1 MDEKTKEKLLAARK
15 YIEQIKNTTDIDKT
29 LPEVY
34 KMYKDY
40 EDTLNAYDG
49 EVYGGAENIEERLN
63 ELDIINKGYDPEN
76 PDKPLSTAQQEK
88 ERNAT
93 IMLIKDMDKE
103 TTKIANKYIT
113 LVGEIIAKHQ
123 ELVAN
128 KQKQVQDSNPDSQT
142 SSSTETNN
150 SEPEMEKQ
158 DTPEQIKKIDE
169 LLEDSDLTPEQRTE
183 LEEMKSKIIDNQIQQ
198 RKLQEE
204 AENLDN
210 MLKKKTEVIE
220 LGKKYESTK
229 KEVERLEEINKVSLT
244 DHEINF
250 RRAMMKDDGSG
261 LIQRLFACIEKE
273 PRYATSPTYLA
284 AKKEIEE
291 AFKNP
296 FDIKRFAKKQ
306 EEYIATRERYRELIA
321 KDPNNLAE
329 ISKISTKLK
338 RLQESVVTEANKY
351 VFNKKK
357 LETLYEKNIHQLSL
371 LGSHA
376 LSAERNAIL
385 NEIKIAYEPFHERF
399 DSERRLKFYTQ
410 DLAKIEAQMAEL
422 GVKKAEPETIS
433 KTATQGTPVTPAP
446 SVGTATNPTGTSP
459 ENDPET
465 KNHSGLHFIGLPN
478 DKYYDSVR
486 DAYRYGDEIEID
498 KEEVI
503 DGTTFITLKG
513 SDVKIEK
520 NLFATTA
527 DIEDEFKHAMKAH
540 KTSTNQIKAG
550 MKVTPCWPGHY
561 NRAILKNGS
570 RGNEADIEVKNMKL
584 HDEIEVEKVFY
595 KGLKKFV
602 KLVGYENAFSADS
615 FSLAPSTIKEIAE
628 KKEAAKKA
636 KEELKAKKQQTG
648 PENEQQA
655 QVSEQQTPE
664 IEQQAQVSEQ
674 QAPEIE
680 QQAQVSEQQTPENEQ
695 QSQVSEQQA
704 PENEQQA
711 QINEINEADPE
722 FDLESI
728 IQEVKSYSPSNA
740 SENEPVVE
748 EQKQSVSDFL
758 NEAENTA
765 EEDAFFNAEDKAA
778 FQARFDEA
786 YEESHGK
793 KPVIATEET
802 TDKQTKKQARA
813 KAMAGMA
820 KSKRTPL
827 KVRIASMWS
836 LITSKA
842 GKAIEGKAADIAQNI
857 VDDAQTQG
865 ASEEELKEAKEMQAE
880 AARQEGKEP
889 AQVQVS
895 KWKDTV

>member
-1 MDEKTKEKLLAARK
+1 MNENHVDLNQINYLLGQEGLSAERKTQLEAFKAQYEALANQAN
-15 YIEQIKNTTDIDKT
+15 IIQESLANLTTDFNK
-29 LPEVY
+29 
-34 KMYKDY
+34 
-40 EDTLNAYDG
+40 
-49 EVYGGAENIEERLN
+49 AEEEIKLEREHERLSG
-63 ELDIINKGYDPEN
+63 LINHY
-76 PDKPLSTAQQEK
+76 T
-88 ERNAT
+88 
-93 IMLIKDMDKE
+93 
-103 TTKIANKYIT
+103 
-113 LVGEIIAKHQ
+113 
-123 ELVAN
+123 
-128 KQKQVQDSNPDSQT
+128 
-142 SSSTETNN
+142 
-150 SEPEMEKQ
+150 
-158 DTPEQIKKIDE
+158 
-169 LLEDSDLTPEQRTE
+169 
-183 LEEMKSKIIDNQIQQ
+183 
-198 RKLQEE
+198 
-204 AENLDN
+204 
-210 MLKKKTEVIE
+210 
-220 LGKKYESTK
+220 
-229 KEVERLEEINKVSLT
+229 EINKTSLT
-244 DHEINF
+244 DYEINF
-250 RRAMMKDDGSG
+250 RRTMMKDDGSG

-273 PRYATSPTYLA
+273 PRYATLPAYLE

-296 FDIKRFAKKQ
+296 FDMKKFAKKQ
-306 EEYIATRERYRELIA
+306 EEYIATREKYRELIA
-321 KDPNNLAE
+321 KDPNNYAE
-329 ISKISTKLK
+329 ISQMSAKLK

-371 LGSHA
+371 LGSYA
-376 LSAERNAIL
+376 INAERNAIL
-385 NEIKIAYEPFHERF
+385 NEIKKAYEPFHERF

-422 GVKKAEPETIS
+422 GVKMAES
-433 KTATQGTPVTPAP
+433 KTATQGTPVTPAS

-561 NRAILKNGS
+561 NRAILKKGS

-615 FSLAPSTIKEIAE
+615 FAIAPSTIKEIAE

-636 KEELKAKKQQTG
+636 KEQQT
-648 PENEQQA
+648 PENEQQAQVSEQQTLENEQQAQVSEQQTLENEQQA

-674 QAPEIE
+674 Q
-680 QQAQVSEQQTPENEQ
+680 T
-695 QSQVSEQQA
+695 
-704 PENEQQA
+704 
-711 QINEINEADPE
+711 
-722 FDLESI
+722 L
-728 IQEVKSYSPSNA
+728 
-740 SENEPVVE
+740 ENEPVVE
-748 EQKQSVSDFL
+748 KQKQSVSDML

-765 EEDAFFNAEDKAA
+765 EKEAFFSAEDKAA
-778 FQARFDEA
+778 YQASFDET
-786 YEESHGK
+786 YEQVHGK
-793 KPVIATEET
+793 KAVTATEET
-802 TDKQTKKQARA
+802 TDKQTEQQARVGA
-813 KAMAGMA
+813 IAGIA
-820 KSKRTPL
+820 NNERTPL
-827 KVRIASMWS
+827 RVKNASMWS

-842 GKAIEGKAADIAQNI
+842 GQAIKAKIVDIAQKI
-857 VDDAQTQG
+857 VDKAQTQG
-865 ASEEELKEAKEMQAE
+865 ASEEELKEAMDIQAE
-880 AARQEGKEP
+880 AVRQSGVEP
-889 AQVQVS
+889 AKQQQELS
-895 KWKDTV
+895 I